1 MGLLRRDS
9 TNRIALSVSTEYSS
23 PTVTVTLTDNRTG
36 DAIPGPSWPVT
47 MTEIDGGGGFEVFFG
62 CETMPLEGISR
73 VRSVIH
79 FDDGEDN
86 CRRFV
91 SVFSVR
97 DG

>member
-9 TNRIALSVSTEYSS
+9 TNRIALAVTTDYSS
-23 PTVTVTLTDNRTG
+23 PTVTITLTDNRTG
-36 DAIPGPSWPVT
+36 APVPGPSWPVA
-47 MTEIDGGGGFEVFFG
+47 MTEIGGGGGFEAFFG
-62 CETMPLEGISR
+62 CELMPLEGISR

-86 CRRFV
+86 CRTFV
-91 SVFSVR
+91 SVFHVR